1 MSISGTDIIAL
12 AGELV
17 KIDNE
22 ASYRSCISRAYYGM
36 YHVTLGNCTCV
47 PVFSGSHHSGLIGYL
62 TTPSEHKMEPYDS
75 RKLKSIGYFLRQQ
88 RDARNEADYHL
99 ADVTVSKQMAETS
112 LAAAELLLGK
122 WEELKTPKAS

>member
-1 MSISGTDIIAL
+1 MSIAGADIIDL
-12 AGELV
+12 AGEL
-17 KIDNE
+17 ISFDNE

-36 YHVTLGNCTCV
+36 YHETLSNCTCV

-62 TTPSEHKMEPYDS
+62 TTPSEHKLEPYDS

-99 ADVTVSKQMAETS
+99 TDVTVSRAMAETS
-112 LAAAELLLGK
+112 LASSQLLLGK

>member
-1 MSISGTDIIAL
+1 MSITGCDIIAL
-12 AGELV
+12 AGEIL
-17 KIDNE
+17 KFENE

-36 YHVTLGNCTCV
+36 YHETLLNCTSL
-47 PVFSGSHHSGLIGYL
+47 PAFSGSHHSGLIGYL

-75 RKLKSIGYFLRQQ
+75 RKLKAIGYFLRQQ

-99 ADVTVSKQMAETS
+99 TDVTVSKQMAETS